1 MFYYLVRHVNMVAI
15 AYYTITGQ
23 TEQFINKTGLVAH
36 KIDDM
41 KPEYQMGEKY
51 ILVLPSYQDFMMDS
65 VVDFITY
72 KDNKKNLIGLIGC
85 GNRNFNDLFAQ
96 TAKKISAT
104 LNIPIL
110 YLLELSGNSTDVKN
124 VKQIINNLSQN
135 TGNSGNDVKKVNRPN
150 EIGNISFL
158 SDYRQ

>member
-1 MFYYLVRHVNMVAI
+1 MVAI

-23 TEQFINKTGLVAH
+23 TERFINKTGFSAH
-36 KIDDM
+36 KIDDAE
-41 KPEYQMGEKY
+41 PEYRMGERF

-65 VVDFITY
+65 VVDFLTY

-104 LNIPIL
+104 LKVPIL
-110 YLLELSGNSTDVKN
+110 YLLELSGNTTDVKN
-124 VKQIINNLSQN
+124 VKNIVKKLS
-135 TGNSGNDVKKVNRPN
+135 TVKDASSTEIKKVNRPK
-150 EIGNISFL
+150 ELGNISFL